1 MKNKLLSILLS
12 ISIII
17 TIIYSSISTSIN
29 TKSLKETSRNF
40 VKNGII
46 YNNDNTYTEIFNT
59 IVKLTTLNEEYIIN
73 ALKLDYVNDIITDIV
88 NSIYEYNITGNENV
102 KYTKEKII
110 QLIEESLEKIAKDI
124 NYNLNNNDKENIL
137 KYTKEN
143 IDYII
148 NTIYNTNIG
157 NWRPTNND

>member
-110 QLIEESLEKIAKDI
+110 QLIEENLEKIAKDI